1 MVFPPRNI
9 VQSVKKE
16 YPSGTRVELV
26 SMNDPY
32 RDMPT
37 GTRGTVD
44 CVDDTGTIHVAWDN
58 GCHLGVV
65 YGEDSCRKLHTIR
78 TICYGKEETWDCKE
92 DAVAFFL
99 QAVAGSEGAECER
112 YTITGVYLCPVVV
125 FQFMCFRVIYVL
137 PKGKQAKK
145 EYIE

>member
-1 MVFPPRNI
+1 MFFPPRNI
-9 VQSVKKE
+9 VESVKKE

-65 YGEDSCRKLHTIR
+65 YGEDSCRKLHTIK

-99 QAVAGSEGAECER
+99 QAVAGSEGAECEKIHKDTDR
-112 YTITGVYLCPVVV
+112 SCNGHGYMYRW
-125 FQFMCFRVIYVL
+125 RVGFWKDTQLQVCIFV
-137 PKGKQAKK
+137 Q
-145 EYIE
+145 

>member
-1 MVFPPRNI
+1 MFFPPRNI
-9 VQSVKKE
+9 VDSVKKE
-16 YPSGTRVELV
+16 YPSGTRVELL

-44 CVDDTGTIHVAWDN
+44 
-58 GCHLGVV
+58 
-65 YGEDSCRKLHTIR
+65 YGEDSCRKLHTIK

-112 YTITGVYLCPVVV
+112 YKRILADLAMGMDICTD
-125 FQFMCFRVIYVL
+125 
-137 PKGKQAKK
+137 
-145 EYIE
+145 EE

>member
-1 MVFPPRNI
+1 MFFPPRDM
-9 VQSVKKE
+9 VEKVKKE

-65 YGEDSCRKLHTIR
+65 YGEDSCRKLHTIK

-112 YTITGVYLCPVVV
+112 YTKILTDLVMGMDICTD
-125 FQFMCFRVIYVL
+125 
-137 PKGKQAKK
+137 G
-145 EYIE
+145 E